1 MAVRI
6 VTDSAS
12 DLTAEEAAE
21 LGVGIVPLSIR
32 FGETEYVDRRDLTP
46 TEFYARMAESPLLPE
61 TAAPSPGAFEQAF
74 RGALDGGGDAVVCI
88 TISSGLSATMQSA
101 ENAARALPD
110 ADVRIIDSRSIT
122 WGLGSQVEA
131 AARAANDGASADEVA
146 ALVAGMVPRT
156 RVYGALDTLDNL
168 RKGGRIGGAQAILG
182 SLLSVKPLIDISTG
196 VVEEAG
202 KPRTRSK
209 ALKALVEKVAAHG
222 QVENL
227 GLMHGNAPD
236 EVETVL
242 DLLATVHPREQIHVG
257 EIGATIGTHGGP
269 RVVGVTFQV
278 VAGG

>member
-21 LGVGIVPLSIR
+21 LGVEIVPLSIR
-32 FGETEYVDRRDLTP
+32 FGDTEYVDRRDLTP
-46 TEFYARMAESPLLPE
+46 AEFYARMAESPVLPE

-74 RGALDGGGDAVVCI
+74 RGALDDGADAVVCI

-122 WGLGSQVEA
+122 WGLGSQVTA
-131 AARAANDGASADEVA
+131 AARAAADGASADEVA
-146 ALVAGMVPRT
+146 ALVTGMVPRT

-222 QVENL
+222 EIENL

-242 DLLATVHPREQIHVG
+242 DLLATVHPRDQIHVG